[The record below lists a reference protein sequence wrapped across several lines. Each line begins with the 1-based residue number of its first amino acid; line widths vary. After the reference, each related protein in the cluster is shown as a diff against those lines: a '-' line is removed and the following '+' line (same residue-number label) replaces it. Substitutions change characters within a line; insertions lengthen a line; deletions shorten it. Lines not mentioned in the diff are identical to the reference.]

1 MNEQRGAFESADDGT
16 VNLTGELTFES
27 VPMLYREM
35 ERRLPSAGPVT
46 VIDLSS
52 VTTVDSAGLALL
64 LEWQSRQL
72 QRGRELTM
80 HNAPENL
87 QRLAELC
94 EAVDMLKL
102 SGRAGAP

>member
-1 MNEQRGAFESADDGT
+1 MNERGAFESADDGT

-35 ERRLPSAGPVT
+35 ERRLPSAAPVT
-46 VIDLSS
+46 TIDLGG
-52 VTTVDSAGLALL
+52 VTAVDSAGLALL

-87 QRLAELC
+87 RRLAELC
-94 EAVDMLKL
+94 EAVDMLQL
-102 SGRAGAP
+102 SGRPGAP